1 MNATIHSQTQGLRVA
16 SVIFGLM
23 ALAQLGR
30 IAMRPEVIV
39 AGHSVPLWPSMVAVI
54 LLAGLS
60 AWLWKLTRSG
70 NP

>member
-1 MNATIHSQTQGLRVA
+1 MNATLHSRIQGLRVA

-23 ALAQLGR
+23 AIAQLGR

-54 LLAGLS
+54 VLGGLS
-60 AWLWKLTRSG
+60 MWLWKLTRSWG
-70 NP
+70 A